1 MSRKIINYLYSTL
14 IVYKIYFGS
23 FKETHILHKHPAIT
37 EVFDTSEHQ
46 EKEFDFL
53 QVIREWK

>member
-1 MSRKIINYLYSTL
+1 MSRKLANYFNRAL
-14 IVYKIYFGS
+14 IVHKIYFGS

-37 EVFDTSEHQ
+37 EVFDTSENH

-53 QVIREWK
+53 QIIKEWK

>member
-1 MSRKIINYLYSTL
+1 MSRKITNYFYCAL

-37 EVFDTSEHQ
+37 EVFDTSEHC
-46 EKEFDFL
+46 EKECDFL
-53 QVIREWK
+53 QIIKEWN